1 MMTRTARKDNEERDY
16 IKELYIPSQ
25 RKDWPPVDP
34 DIELRMMS
42 FASRLERMSQ
52 CLSNR
57 RRRTNLSPQQHR
69 MIKLLRDD
77 TRFIICLTDKNL
89 GPAIIERDVY
99 IRMGLEEHL
108 LNGYAYRRLSPE
120 EASKLVTK
128 TEEELKQ
135 LVKDYA
141 HCLSSA
147 EDTYFTRSYNLRHR
161 VPRFYLTM
169 KVHKTPMTSR
179 PVVSCVGSFNE
190 IFSKWLDFQMS
201 RLLPLSHTY
210 LRDSTQVLSELK
222 NLGDRLP
229 PQARLF
235 TADAVSMYTNIDTAH
250 ALTVFRRWFTEF
262 PEEIP
267 TDFPVA
273 LFLAVLEIIMTRN
286 VFEFDDTCWLQIA
299 GTAMG
304 TSCACMF
311 ATLYYALH
319 ERLSL
324 LPHYHTQL
332 LYFKRF
338 IDDIFGIWI
347 GNNEQWSS
355 FKSDLNTFGSLRW
368 EASPLA
374 NTAIFLDL
382 EIKLTAD
389 QRIETKTYQKPQ
401 NLFLYIPPA
410 SAHAPG
416 VIKSTVFGNLQR
428 FWNQN
433 SNISDYQTVTK
444 EFAKHLE
451 LRGHD
456 REQIRKLFAEAAAM
470 IDRKRTT
477 SSIPQRRMTSHADP
491 SNTLFLHQ
499 EYHPRG
505 ISRRMIRRVYRET
518 LEAVSGFDRFVV
530 AYSRPRNL
538 RDVLM
543 RSKLSEPAGHRASD
557 IIANLPEQKD
567 PTLSLR
573 EV

>member
-1 MMTRTARKDNEERDY
+1 
-16 IKELYIPSQ
+16 
-25 RKDWPPVDP
+25 
-34 DIELRMMS
+34 
-42 FASRLERMSQ
+42 
-52 CLSNR
+52 
-57 RRRTNLSPQQHR
+57 
-69 MIKLLRDD
+69 
-77 TRFIICLTDKNL
+77 
-89 GPAIIERDVY
+89 
-99 IRMGLEEHL
+99 
-108 LNGYAYRRLSPE
+108 
-120 EASKLVTK
+120 
-128 TEEELKQ
+128 
-135 LVKDYA
+135 
-141 HCLSSA
+141 
-147 EDTYFTRSYNLRHR
+147 
-161 VPRFYLTM
+161 
-169 KVHKTPMTSR
+169 
-179 PVVSCVGSFNE
+179 
-190 IFSKWLDFQMS
+190 
-201 RLLPLSHTY
+201 
-210 LRDSTQVLSELK
+210 
-222 NLGDRLP
+222 
-229 PQARLF
+229 
-235 TADAVSMYTNIDTAH
+235 MYTNIDTAH
-250 ALTVFRRWFTEF
+250 AMTVFRHWFTEF

-451 LRGHD
+451 LRGH
-456 REQIRKLFAEAAAM
+456 EIRKLFAEAAAM